1 MSFRTVR
8 RNLTKEQKERG
19 VIYSSVLVVTNKPGF
34 NNSEV
39 KEVLKTDVDRDRQIR
54 LLKDVNWF
62 KDFAREFDLDVI
74 NYVRY

>member
-1 MSFRTVR
+1 MSFRTVK

-19 VIYSSVLVVTNKPGF
+19 VIYSSVLVVTNKTGF
-34 NNSEV
+34 NEEL
-39 KEVLKTDVDRDRQIR
+39 KEVLATDVDRDRQIR
-54 LLKDVNWF
+54 LLKDVSWF

>member
-19 VIYSSVLVVTNKPGF
+19 VVYSSVLVVTNKTGF
-34 NNSEV
+34 SEEI
-39 KEVLKTDVDRDRQIR
+39 KEVFKTDKDRYRKIE
-54 LLKDVNWF
+54 LLKDTSWF
-62 KDFAREFDLDVI
+62 EDFADEFDLDVI

>member
-19 VIYSSVLVVTNKPGF
+19 VCYSSVLVVTNRSGF
-34 NNSEV
+34 AQEL
-39 KEVLKTDVDRDRQIR
+39 KEVFATDADRDRKIR
-54 LLKDVNWF
+54 LLKDVSWF
-62 KDFAREFDLDVI
+62 KDFAREFDLDVV

>member
-19 VIYSSVLVVTNKPGF
+19 VVYSTMLVVTNKPGF
-34 NNSEV
+34 DIEL
-39 KEVLKTDVDRDRQIR
+39 KEVLATDVDRDRQIR
-54 LLKDVNWF
+54 LLKDVSWF
-62 KDFAREFDLDVI
+62 KDFAREFELDVV